1 MTRKGTGF
9 TKKAERRFVH
19 KMGQEM
25 AKAVPRSPEEGRNK
39 IAKVLAEWEAKE
51 IEEMAKAVPEPIKRA
66 KVGAASRPSSAET
79 VANPKDPRFRSRAG
93 KKPDY
98 NWEAAITEA
107 GRYMFENGVPTKLEE
122 LLEHV
127 AKWFGESE
135 PSHSQLTQK
144 IGPVY
149 RAFKSVSSG

>member
-1 MTRKGTGF
+1 MARKKKKKKEARAQRAWTGTTLRTTEGGPRHSMHEWHRAMARYDPTPLTR
-9 TKKAERRFVH
+9 
-19 KMGQEM
+19 
-25 AKAVPRSPEEGRNK
+25 AKA
-39 IAKVLAEWEAKE
+39 
-51 IEEMAKAVPEPIKRA
+51 
-66 KVGAASRPSSAET
+66 GAASRPSSAET

-93 KKPDY
+93 TKPDY

-149 RAFKSVSSG
+149 RAFKSVSSGR